1 MRREGSRE
9 HPVAGPGRPGLF
21 PRPDRGPARRPPR
34 RAEGDCC
41 SLRVRQHRQDAPAQC
56 RRTAGGRQ
64 RLRRRPAGGVLGRRA
79 VAGGLLLDL
88 AGNLLSACEPA
99 LSELG
104 RSLTSRV
111 RAISGD
117 AHHRRRVLV
126 LDLADLLVTADP
138 GTPVLIILE
147 ELPGL
152 GYRLVLPRAGAAVAL
167 TAGFAGVT
175 FVRRGPTTGS
185 LISPASGSSASPSSA
200 ASLTSTSGPLR
211 SPGQRQWPS
220 PGTPQGAGRR
230 AGR

>member
-1 MRREGSRE
+1 MRQAS
-9 HPVAGPGRPGLF
+9 
-21 PRPDRGPARRPPR
+21 ARR
-34 RAEGDCC
+34 AC
-41 SLRVRQHRQDAPAQC
+41 SARSHGGPTPAASPSSGAAFSDDVQSL
-56 RRTAGGRQ
+56 A
-64 RLRRRPAGGVLGRRA
+64 
-79 VAGGLLLDL
+79 GLLLDL
-88 AGNLLSACEPA
+88 AGNLLPAREPA